1 MGFLK
6 GIQGFF
12 HSITTNDHYASYD
25 ASESANLGA
34 APGHESSQSIS
45 MLDNTS
51 STSLAQN
58 SRSARNSTTSR
69 PVQYRPG
76 MRSQLNGNDIQ
87 MQDYIEGQP
96 PLPSVA
102 SVWDRLDKWMEREF
116 PELGDDME
124 NGATVN
130 DLNAFEKDLNISLPF
145 DVRESYQIHDGQ
157 LTLGKKRGLIYGY
170 PLLDLESIA
179 AEVNIWRKV
188 GDRLQRTTEYF
199 TSEQILLESQNK
211 SDGSSH
217 FQQQK
222 AKHFHFLDSQKSV
235 PKGAVQEV
243 YYHNQWI
250 PLVKDNE
257 GNNIALDLAPGPRGR
272 WGQIILFGRDFDT
285 KFVVASC
292 FTEFLLNLA
301 DDLEDGKFYIDE
313 MDEDLVY
320 TENGKTYSYFDV
332 LKYRSLALAKSMVGS
347 RLPVGKSGSS
357 VSLVASPR
365 ISQTNLSKQ
374 YAPPLND
381 SFVVEDEDPV
391 IPAEDVIKPQTQP
404 DLLADDLKEVDL
416 AQQGEK
422 TETVKETATNSELTQ
437 EPNQTETRPE
447 VSEPT
452 AVPES
457 ATESIDHVD
466 AQPEARNVETEP
478 AAPENQTEEN
488 KASENGS
495 TEPDAE
501 DSRSETE
508 DTEKDAT
515 EDATNAPVPAAG
527 PSANKSKSRKK
538 KGKKVKK

>member
-6 GIQGFF
+6 EIQGFF

-58 SRSARNSTTSR
+58 SRSARNSTTNR

-102 SVWDRLDKWMEREF
+102 SVWDRLDKWLEREF

-157 LTLGKKRGLIYGY
+157 LTLGKKRGLIYGH

-188 GDRLQRTTEYF
+188 ADRLQRTTEHF

-211 SDGSSH
+211 SEGSSH

-222 AKHFHFLDSQKSV
+222 TKHFRFLDSQKSV

-332 LKYRSLALAKSMVGS
+332 LKFRSLALAKSMGGS

-416 AQQGEK
+416 AQEGEK
-422 TETVKETATNSELTQ
+422 TEAVKETEIKPELT
-437 EPNQTETRPE
+437 EEPE
-447 VSEPT
+447 VKEPKESQPEDSQPAIET
-452 AVPES
+452 GPAPES
-457 ATESIDHVD
+457 ADSVATE
-466 AQPEARNVETEP
+466 PEASTAETEP
-478 AAPENQTEEN
+478 AAQEQSEEN
-488 KASENGS
+488 KASDEGF
-495 TEPDAE
+495 TEADAE
-501 DSRSETE
+501 DSKSETE
-508 DTEKDAT
+508 DAEKDVA
-515 EDATNAPVPAAG
+515 EDTTDAPVAAV
-527 PSANKSKSRKK
+527 ATKSKSRKK
-538 KGKKVKK
+538 KGKKGKK

>member
-6 GIQGFF
+6 EIQGFF
-12 HSITTNDHYASYD
+12 HSITTDDHYASYD
-25 ASESANLGA
+25 ASESTNLGA
-34 APGHESSQSIS
+34 APGHESSQYIS

-58 SRSARNSTTSR
+58 SRSARNSTASR

-102 SVWDRLDKWMEREF
+102 SVWERLDKWMEREF

-157 LTLGKKRGLIYGY
+157 LALGKKRGLIYGY

-188 GDRLQRTTEYF
+188 GDKLQRTTEHF

-211 SDGSSH
+211 SEGSSH

-243 YYHNQWI
+243 YYHNKWI

-313 MDEDLVY
+313 IDEDLVY

-332 LKYRSLALAKSMVGS
+332 LKFRSLALAKNMGGS
-347 RLPVGKSGSS
+347 RLPVGKSGSN

-416 AQQGEK
+416 VQEGDKREA
-422 TETVKETATNSELTQ
+422 VKETEVKPELT
-437 EPNQTETRPE
+437 EGPNLTETTVSQPE
-447 VSEPT
+447 NSQPEP
-452 AVPES
+452 
-457 ATESIDHVD
+457 ATEPV
-466 AQPEARNVETEP
+466 AEPEARNAETERDV
-478 AAPENQTEEN
+478 QDHQIEED
-488 KASENGS
+488 KASGEGL
-495 TEPDAE
+495 TEADAA
-501 DSRSETE
+501 DSKSETD
-508 DTEKDAT
+508 DTEKDAA
-515 EDATNAPVPAAG
+515 EDAADPVAAASN
-527 PSANKSKSRKK
+527 SATKPKSRKK
-538 KGKKVKK
+538 KGKKGKK